1 MKKSSAD
8 RNFNT
13 CAGTTTD
20 DSVIR
25 DLRHQGQVFATDSIL
40 STLMCASRSVNPW
53 DIIVRRIG
61 NKDSFFNLYETFFLY
76 FFMFYF
82 FVIE

>member
-61 NKDSFFNLYETFFLY
+61 NKASFERFHFIDLWRH
-76 FFMFYF
+76 F
-82 FVIE
+82 FVILFKNC